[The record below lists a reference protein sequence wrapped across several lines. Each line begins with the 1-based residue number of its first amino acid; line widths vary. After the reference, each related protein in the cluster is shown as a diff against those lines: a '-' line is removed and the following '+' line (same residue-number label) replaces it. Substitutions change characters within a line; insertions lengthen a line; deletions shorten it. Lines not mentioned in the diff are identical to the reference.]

1 MLDKMRE
8 NAQSWVIKLLFGII
22 ILAFIFTF
30 TSPKGD
36 SETVIAYVNG
46 DPIAV
51 DDFQRLLPRTANQEP
66 DAKRSVLFQMVNML
80 LMEQVAKQNGIT
92 VSDAEL
98 VRDIN
103 SNPQFQT
110 NGVFD
115 IDRYKAI
122 VGGKPERFEE
132 NERVNLLLGK
142 FNRFA
147 ALPAQPSEPEIRSL
161 FLWQNEQAVV
171 EYAVISPA
179 DFFAQTESHDDEA
192 QAYYEKNQ
200 ARFTE
205 PAKANFEYVAFTPAA
220 LAPGQEVTDQEVQDY
235 YETAGATLVSQK
247 RYEFRHILLPVGET
261 PTQEDVNAI
270 QKSMAEI
277 QKRLAQGED
286 FASLAKRFALPG
298 DTAPGEPI
306 WMSPAEM
313 PDELAQALAGMEK
326 NTISR
331 PIITQAGLN
340 LVQLVDV
347 ELPRQMSLEE
357 AKPII
362 VDRIAQEKAAKI
374 LGDKLD
380 ETISQMNQGVKL
392 PQIAE
397 NLELA
402 VKETGSHDPRTARG
416 RVRPQR
422 RSRGY
427 ADDAHGRQT
436 PPRPRSR
443 SATAA
448 ISWPAR
454 STTCPETVMPLE
466 QVRQQIDVEIRRAKA
481 QELALEKAQEV
492 LVEGAKGRGDV
503 LATYASKL
511 KETEPFV
518 RSGQIAGLQV
528 DPKLTSDA
536 FTAKPGQWLPT
547 PYSSANGYVVARLK
561 ETLPASEELW
571 QQQKQGW
578 AQAALEIYRREI
590 YQAVNNSLF
599 ERANA
604 KGAVE
609 LVRPDLLN

>member
-115 IDRYKAI
+115 MDRYKAI

-132 NERVNLLLGK
+132 NERVKLLLGK

-306 WMSPAEM
+306 WMSPSEM

-402 VKETGSHDPRTARG
+402 VKETGPMTREQLVEEFGLNAEAADTLMTLMDGNTTKTPLKIG
-416 RVRPQR
+416 NG
-422 RSRGY
+422 GY
-427 ADDAHGRQT
+427 LVASKIDDL
-436 PPRPRSR
+436 
-443 SATAA
+443 
-448 ISWPAR
+448 
-454 STTCPETVMPLE
+454 PETVMPLE

-492 LVEGAKGRGDV
+492 LVEGAKGQGDV